1 MLLGRRPWEY
11 FIINISWFWPVVK
24 NKTDFIMQ
32 ICDFIN
38 KLQERALRVAYNDFN
53 SSFFEHLKIATE
65 STLHI
70 RNFKFLL
77 TEVYKFLNG
86 LFSPILNEVFQTND
100 CSCDLRN
107 PIILASK
114 HKSTIKYEIWY

>member
-1 MLLGRRPWEY
+1 MTPKFKWCRQY
-11 FIINISWFWPVVK
+11 ATQYISFLCVFVQTKERSP
-24 NKTDFIMQ
+24 ISY
-32 ICDFIN
+32 I
-38 KLQERALRVAYNDFN
+38 KLQERALRIAYNDFN